1 MLFSLGVVEDYFGYS
16 FISFYF
22 NMAKRGRKRKGY
34 FYEEQEQAV
43 VDYILAQTKEEKD
56 KIFNMWLLPAFT
68 KMIESIIRRYKL
80 YLPDEEFD
88 ETFNDTISFL
98 MTKIEKYKEK
108 VFKYD
113 EIEIKQ
119 HQNEVFLKVDE
130 KFYIATYKDAP
141 DGSPEYIKVT
151 FEESTVLKYKDL
163 FKDSITSGLTKYY
176 KLNEY
181 HYKAYS
187 YCGTICKNYLFF
199 KLNQFKKHQEKQE
212 SYDIM
217 YESFTEDSNYIEDG
231 FDELSPEEF
240 VTELISNVCKKI
252 QNIIN
257 EPREINLTYD
267 ERRVGL
273 ALIDLFENWEELFNE
288 LGSNKF
294 NKSSILLYLKDA
306 TNLTT
311 PKIRNSMKK
320 YKTAYYDIKK
330 IML

>member
-1 MLFSLGVVEDYFGYS
+1 METVAVTEEKVKK
-16 FISFYF
+16 
-22 NMAKRGRKRKGY
+22 KRGRKPSKNRKGY

-43 VDYILAQTKEEKD
+43 VDYISTDDEITKN
-56 KIFNMWLLPAFT
+56 KIYNKVLKPAFR
-68 KMIESIIRRYKL
+68 KMVESIIRRYKL
-80 YLPDEEFD
+80 YLPDEEYQ
-88 ETFNDTISFL
+88 ETFDDTLSFL
-98 MTKIEKYKEK
+98 MTK
-108 VFKYD
+108 
-113 EIEIKQ
+113 
-119 HQNEVFLKVDE
+119 LS
-130 KFYIATYKDAP
+130 KFDP
-141 DGSPEYIKVT
+141 
-151 FEESTVLKYKDL
+151 
-163 FKDSITSGLTKYY
+163 TK
-176 KLNEY
+176 N
-181 HYKAYS
+181 YKAYS
-187 YCGTICKNYLFF
+187 YCGTICKNYLFY

-240 VTELISNVCKKI
+240 VTELISNVCKEI

-257 EPREINLTYD
+257 EPRESNLTYD